1 LFGLCSPIL
10 EITNH
15 GGANHVTS
23 REEVHSYMARRIK
36 VKGIR
41 KSEIDSEQLALVYWL
56 QAKRVL
62 REKRE
67 RDVAEKKKRRE
78 RER

>member
-1 LFGLCSPIL
+1 
-10 EITNH
+10 
-15 GGANHVTS
+15 
-23 REEVHSYMARRIK
+23 MATRRIK

-41 KSEIDSEQLALVYWL
+41 KDEIDTEQLALIYWL

-67 RDVAEKKKRRE
+67 REAQEKAKGRGRKR
-78 RER
+78 